1 MIPMKKIVI
10 TFTCLVVF
18 TVLTSAQATYQIGET
33 LDFFRSYKMQK
44 GEWSLLLNENDIE
57 GSPYLNDA
65 FINGTIYTTSKTQYL
80 NIPLRFN
87 IYNDNLEFKTP
98 DDAVMSIA
106 VPEIVESAEF
116 GEYKMCYIPY
126 TITKKIKRGFLIEL
140 VNGKVSLYAKPEVLY
155 KKPQEPAPYKEAE
168 PAKFLPKADSYFLR
182 VGKEEAR
189 KITGKKDLVQ
199 SFPDHQKDVT
209 DFIKKNKI
217 NPAKES
223 DLIELTNFYNSL

>member
-1 MIPMKKIVI
+1 MKKIAI

-18 TVLTSAQATYQIGET
+18 TLLASAQATYQIGES
-33 LDFFRSYKMQK
+33 LDFFRSYKMQQ
-44 GEWSLLLNENDIE
+44 GEYSLLLNESDIE
-57 GSPYLNDA
+57 GSPYLNDE
-65 FINGTIYTTSKTQYL
+65 FINGTIYTTSKTQYQ

-87 IYNDNLEFKTP
+87 IFNDNLEFKTP

-126 TITKKIKRGFLIEL
+126 TISKKIKRGFLIEL
-140 VNGKVSLYAKPEVLY
+140 VSDHVSLYAKPEVLY

-168 PAKFLPKADSYFLR
+168 PAKFLPKADSYYLR
-182 VGKEEAR
+182 AGKEEAQ
-189 KITGKKDLVQ
+189 KITGKKDLIQ
-199 SFPDHQKDVT
+199 SFPDHQKEVT

-217 NPAKES
+217 NPTKES
-223 DLIELTNFYNSL
+223 DLIKLVNFYNSL